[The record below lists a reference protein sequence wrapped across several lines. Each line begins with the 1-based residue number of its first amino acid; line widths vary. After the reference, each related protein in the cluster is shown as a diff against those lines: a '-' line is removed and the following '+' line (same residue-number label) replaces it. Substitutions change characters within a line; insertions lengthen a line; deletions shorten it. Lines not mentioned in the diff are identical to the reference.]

1 MARKTPVPPA
11 RETSGDASPRRRG
24 RPPKTRTAA
33 AGTAARRGAPGKNSA
48 ADAPPRRTK
57 AAAKATQKRP
67 PGRPKASPASAPSGR
82 GRKAGAAE
90 LTKQIQ
96 QILDQLSALR
106 GIQTAMKALD
116 AKLEAV
122 LRQVEARGARDPAD
136 AVGPAWPCSSRNR

>member
-24 RPPKTRTAA
+24 RHPKDRSAA
-33 AGTAARRGAPGKNSA
+33 AG
-48 ADAPPRRTK
+48 

-82 GRKAGAAE
+82 GRKASAAE